1 MYEPGISNGKY
12 GNYLRLTAFEHRIR
26 IFGENELLNLLF
38 HGALDDLVDV
48 DALQMDVLGSDLTDL
63 DNLIRLDNGDLGV
76 LGHGFVEVVHSHAES
91 AVTKLVSLVDLD
103 ESVITED
110 RLFQNVLLAVEFPG
124 FLWFRHFCDGTI
136 LVVAYGEL
144 TSLHYVRM

>member
-1 MYEPGISNGKY
+1 
-12 GNYLRLTAFEHRIR
+12 
-26 IFGENELLNLLF
+26 
-38 HGALDDLVDV
+38 
-48 DALQMDVLGSDLTDL
+48 MDVLGSDLTDL

-144 TSLHYVRM
+144 TSLHYVRMSANQVGLLDEWANASDGSPIVPYPAGV